1 MLTIFN
7 YLTIYI
13 ISCFHYICTIL
24 TLKFE
29 IMVEF
34 IIETTTINK
43 IKYVVTRDITD
54 NKIISVFPDIQEL
67 VEKIE
72 SLESTIS
79 DLERTIDSLR

>member
-1 MLTIFN
+1 
-7 YLTIYI
+7 
-13 ISCFHYICTIL
+13 
-24 TLKFE
+24 
-29 IMVEF
+29 MVEF

-67 VEKIE
+67 VEKIK

>member
-1 MLTIFN
+1 
-7 YLTIYI
+7 
-13 ISCFHYICTIL
+13 
-24 TLKFE
+24 
-29 IMVEF
+29 MVEF

-79 DLERTIDSLR
+79 DLERTIDSYDNFFTSITIDLGIVNIPSTM

>member
-1 MLTIFN
+1 
-7 YLTIYI
+7 
-13 ISCFHYICTIL
+13 
-24 TLKFE
+24 
-29 IMVEF
+29 MVEF

-79 DLERTIDSLR
+79 DLERTIDSLGSVK

>member
-1 MLTIFN
+1 
-7 YLTIYI
+7 
-13 ISCFHYICTIL
+13 
-24 TLKFE
+24 
-29 IMVEF
+29 MVEF
-34 IIETTTINK
+34 IVETTTINK

>member
-1 MLTIFN
+1 
-7 YLTIYI
+7 
-13 ISCFHYICTIL
+13 
-24 TLKFE
+24 
-29 IMVEF
+29 MVEF

-72 SLESTIS
+72 SLESTKV

>member
-1 MLTIFN
+1 
-7 YLTIYI
+7 
-13 ISCFHYICTIL
+13 
-24 TLKFE
+24 
-29 IMVEF
+29 MVEF
-34 IIETTTINK
+34 IIENTTINK

>member
-1 MLTIFN
+1 
-7 YLTIYI
+7 
-13 ISCFHYICTIL
+13 
-24 TLKFE
+24 
-29 IMVEF
+29 MVEF

-43 IKYVVTRDITD
+43 IKSVVTRDITD

>member
-1 MLTIFN
+1 
-7 YLTIYI
+7 
-13 ISCFHYICTIL
+13 
-24 TLKFE
+24 
-29 IMVEF
+29 MVEF

-79 DLERTIDSLR
+79 DLERTIENVHYIYVYWELIL

>member
-1 MLTIFN
+1 
-7 YLTIYI
+7 
-13 ISCFHYICTIL
+13 
-24 TLKFE
+24 
-29 IMVEF
+29 MVEI

>member
-1 MLTIFN
+1 
-7 YLTIYI
+7 
-13 ISCFHYICTIL
+13 
-24 TLKFE
+24 
-29 IMVEF
+29 MVEF